1 MLINRLYA
9 SHCHLLLSTDLYY
22 YYSQW
27 AIIRLSGVRIQRYKG
42 SEFARVAFFFSSF
55 LSRTHFHSFLLLPFA
70 ADFFAAS
77 IKPTFPLYALAFF
90 YFFFFFINILFLK
103 KSFVSPQLLGRN
115 LKKWH
120 FASRLW
126 ITLVLAMMSTPRE
139 VSNNKILVVSFSMLI
154 YISYVLWCIF

>member
-90 YFFFFFINILFLK
+90 YFFFFINILFLK

-115 LKKWH
+115 LKK
-120 FASRLW
+120 
-126 ITLVLAMMSTPRE
+126 
-139 VSNNKILVVSFSMLI
+139 
-154 YISYVLWCIF
+154 